1 VTRRYSSNSHCLF
14 LGSVLRFHIRRW
26 VRRMGPSRTTAPA
39 SGPRS
44 TRRLFRGT
52 GVTSTRHGRFTTTT
66 AKRDKYYNR
75 VDKMRFGFHAVEIMT
90 TNSTH
95 HTNTRTVQNE
105 YTIPSWNVQKGTPRK
120 CKRNI
125 TAITY
130 GTYPPRRKKEFE
142 TSIIPLL
149 IMIYKE
155 SLWILETTKTNFHEN
170 AKETELQLFMA
181 RTIHGANWNSTHPFH
196 HCLLWNTKESRH

>member
-44 TRRLFRGT
+44 TRRLLRGT

-66 AKRDKYYNR
+66 AKKDKSYNR
-75 VDKMRFGFHAVEIMT
+75 VDKMRFGFHAVKIMT

-105 YTIPSWNVQKGTPRK
+105 YTVPSWNVQKGTPRK
-120 CKRNI
+120 CKKEHNCNYLWYVPTTEEEGIRHIHNTIAYYDIQRI
-125 TAITY
+125 TVD
-130 GTYPPRRKKEFE
+130 
-142 TSIIPLL
+142 S
-149 IMIYKE
+149 
-155 SLWILETTKTNFHEN
+155 
-170 AKETELQLFMA
+170 
-181 RTIHGANWNSTHPFH
+181 
-196 HCLLWNTKESRH
+196 